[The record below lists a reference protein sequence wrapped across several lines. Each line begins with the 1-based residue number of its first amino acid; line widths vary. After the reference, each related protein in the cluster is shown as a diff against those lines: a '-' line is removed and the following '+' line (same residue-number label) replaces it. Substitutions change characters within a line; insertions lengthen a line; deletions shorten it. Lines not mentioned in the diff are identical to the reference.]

1 MWFPQDRATSSGL
14 DHGVEAWLRAAGA
27 LRYVLDNFT
36 NAPSVDL
43 AADTLLVLAALMT
56 VSRVFPLEFKKSSC
70 YIWHIGT
77 DIFIFNK

>member
-1 MWFPQDRATSSGL
+1 M
-14 DHGVEAWLRAAGA
+14 EAWLRAAGA

-56 VSRVFPLEFKKSSC
+56 VRIYLISIYFLIIALKTVKKNIVMNVDTHS
-70 YIWHIGT
+70 
-77 DIFIFNK
+77 